1 MMVPGVEV
9 AESGLKDCKA
19 WTDVCRVLGRAEDRI
34 STSIGDLAISVE
46 LWVFTVKNA
55 VLWGFHTSPPSL
67 NVPQALALLH
77 SVIRKLHHTQVDG
90 LAIAE
95 SQCSNYYVSAFDKVF
110 TIFPTR
116 AMGNFGLT
124 LAYCY
129 LHENMLEDAQAT
141 ADILSSHEASK
152 HNRLLVLASAWI
164 ALKRRQADVAASILD
179 KKDIP
184 SSAHAFWLAFARI
197 QEHRSRKSFTSCS
210 LMWELLQ
217 KAIAGDVQPVVS
229 LNLHAWFIMQAAN
242 ASIGLDAVT
251 AGDSLARAMEMDFDQ
266 VLSLFN
272 YAMLLGRQK
281 KWPELQQMLQYCL
294 DAVATLPQLTEGIS
308 VAMNAQET
316 VSSTIIQAYLAR
328 ACLRTYNF
336 DTARTLFHRIL
347 VTTGDVPSSLGPF
360 ESSVLIRDHV
370 FALLEADAPQSA
382 LDVANAALQRTQP
395 DPKLLL
401 YKADALLCLEQLQ
414 ECEWTMQQ
422 LDTLLSAQDEPDQ
435 DQHVQLLNNHALALA
450 CQGHTDAA
458 VQKLSECRRRYPS
471 CLHAAFN
478 LTVLLWRENKRDAA
492 CALWLEARPSP
503 SKVDESINRHS
514 QSSSSHVASRRDGGV
529 ALKQI
534 AALNR
539 LIESYWSDKQRI
551 QAIKQTLRVVEHT
564 VQSVMADAES
574 PVKPP
579 RQPSP
584 KRSPSNEAGG
594 QHHHRRHQHHAPH
607 GDPNV
612 AQAPSYWNQ
621 WLTRAGAVSLLFSL
635 LMQLSYVAFPAYNFS
650 LAIWATVH
658 PVSSHHHTKTT
669 VLFISILLLSCVT
682 DVVWSSLWVSGSVF
696 YDMLCQPA
704 RIGILQCDGLQSF
717 PGCAT
722 NRFVMVLFVT
732 NIALKMWIALSIWK
746 AVAVADKKPDVV
758 QAIEVAQPPGD
769 TVVIQDVPTPTAIP
783 IE

>member
-116 AMGNFGLT
+116 AM
-124 LAYCY
+124 
-129 LHENMLEDAQAT
+129 AT
-141 ADILSSHEASK
+141 RHQSTI
-152 HNRLLVLASAWI
+152 VLASAWI

-360 ESSVLIRDHV
+360 EVIKSMHPFDILPK
-370 FALLEADAPQSA
+370 ADAPQSA

-551 QAIKQTLRVVEHT
+551 QAIKQTLRVVEH
-564 VQSVMADAES
+564 
-574 PVKPP
+574 
-579 RQPSP
+579 
-584 KRSPSNEAGG
+584 
-594 QHHHRRHQHHAPH
+594 
-607 GDPNV
+607 
-612 AQAPSYWNQ
+612 
-621 WLTRAGAVSLLFSL
+621 
-635 LMQLSYVAFPAYNFS
+635 
-650 LAIWATVH
+650 
-658 PVSSHHHTKTT
+658 
-669 VLFISILLLSCVT
+669 VT
-682 DVVWSSLWVSGSVF
+682 E
-696 YDMLCQPA
+696 MC
-704 RIGILQCDGLQSF
+704 
-717 PGCAT
+717 
-722 NRFVMVLFVT
+722 
-732 NIALKMWIALSIWK
+732 K
-746 AVAVADKKPDVV
+746 
-758 QAIEVAQPPGD
+758 
-769 TVVIQDVPTPTAIP
+769 
-783 IE
+783 